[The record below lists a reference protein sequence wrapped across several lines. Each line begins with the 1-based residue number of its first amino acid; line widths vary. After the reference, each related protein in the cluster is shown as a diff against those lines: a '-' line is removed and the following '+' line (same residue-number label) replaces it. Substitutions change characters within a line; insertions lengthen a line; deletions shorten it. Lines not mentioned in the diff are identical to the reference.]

1 MRKLIELLAEIK
13 NKETRTKKEEME
25 EVIFEQCKSL
35 WEDAASCE
43 APNDCGIIESYMW
56 GLSELLTE
64 EKRKELRWMR
74 MPKWE
79 REWVK
84 EKGEEEWVDDKWV
97 I

>member
-1 MRKLIELLAEIK
+1 MKILKNFLKDIK
-13 NKETRTKKEEME
+13 NNATKEEKKKLE

-56 GLSELLTE
+56 GLSKLLTE
-64 EKRKELRWMR
+64 EKQKELRWMR

-79 REWVK
+79 REWMK
-84 EKGEEEWVDDKWV
+84 EKGEEEWADDKWV

>member
-13 NKETRTKKEEME
+13 DKEAKAKKEEME

-35 WEDAASCE
+35 WNDAASCE
-43 APNDCGIIESYMW
+43 APNDCGIIETYMW
-56 GLSELLTE
+56 GLAELLPM
-64 EKRKELRWMR
+64 EKQKELRWMR

-79 REWVK
+79 REWMK
-84 EKGEEEWVDDKWV
+84 EKGEEEWADDKWV

>member
-13 NKETRTKKEEME
+13 DKEAKVKKEEME

-35 WEDAASCE
+35 WNDAASCE
-43 APNDCGIIESYMW
+43 APNDCGIIETYMW
-56 GLSELLTE
+56 GLAELLPM
-64 EKRKELRWMR
+64 EKQKELRWMR

-79 REWVK
+79 REWMK
-84 EKGEEEWVDDKWV
+84 EKGEEEWADDKWV